1 MEWGFNRL
9 SNDNCEISHYTEVWS
24 ILEKKNASRSNKL
37 EERFKM
43 TDNLVSRRGFLK
55 KSAMLGAGLAATGGM
70 VACSPAASTGAAED
84 VKWDKEV
91 DVLVVGSGTVVFA
104 ALAAK
109 DAGAESVLI
118 IEKSIAF
125 GGTSALSGGLF
136 YIPMNYA
143 MLASGYE
150 DNREDAYKYMKTIS
164 AGQSEDEL
172 INTYL
177 DNAPAMA
184 EWSRDKFGYEWLTKE
199 QRSNDRTFQDYYEV
213 DGFRP
218 HGRTIFLSKD
228 GKTGGAAAWQILRET
243 CEDLGIEIMLET
255 AGKELVTNAV
265 GEVIG
270 IKAEG
275 IDGPLNIKA
284 KKGVV
289 LGTGGF
295 DFNREMTT
303 AFLRGP
309 IMASV
314 SVQTNTGDG
323 HLMGMA
329 LGADLRNMNSCWGLP
344 FMPVDTEKLLGEVDW
359 QMYRGKPGAIVVN
372 KYGERIGNEASAYHL
387 FNRAFWVWDT
397 GKFEWRNTPSFW
409 IADSSYYERYFFPGS
424 GYQVGVVPEWME
436 QADSLEELCEKL
448 GIDYAGFEETLA
460 VFNPN
465 AEEGVDPL
473 WHRGEYQFDLNTAGD
488 PSRTELKNICLAP
501 IAQGPFY
508 GCKYVPGT
516 CGTNGGLRINAN
528 AQVLDLKGNPIPRLY
543 AVGNTS
549 GSVMG
554 DAYPGGGAC
563 LGSGS
568 VFGML
573 AGRHATALESV

>member
-1 MEWGFNRL
+1 M
-9 SNDNCEISHYTEVWS
+9 S
-24 ILEKKNASRSNKL
+24 
-37 EERFKM
+37 
-43 TDNLVSRRGFLK
+43 DNLVSRRGFLK

-70 VACSPAASTGAAED
+70 VACAPAAVNNGAED
-84 VKWDKEV
+84 INWDKEV
-91 DVLVVGSGTVVFA
+91 DVVVVGSGTVVMA

-125 GGTSALSGGLF
+125 GGTSALSGGGF
-136 YIPMNYA
+136 YIPLNYA
-143 MLASGYE
+143 AKAEGVE
-150 DNREDAYKYMKTIS
+150 DNREDAFKYLKTVS
-164 AGQSEDEL
+164 AGQSTDEL
-172 INTYL
+172 LNTYL
-177 DNAPAMA
+177 DNANSML
-184 EWSRDKFGYEWLTKE
+184 EWSRDKFGYNWALGGKSFE
-199 QRSNDRTFQDYYEV
+199 DYYEV

-218 HGRTIFLSKD
+218 RGRKVNLKGPD
-228 GKTGGAAAWQILRET
+228 GANVSGGGTWQIFRQTVDE
-243 CEDLGIEIMLET
+243 LGIELMLET
-255 AGKELVTNAV
+255 AGKELITNAA

-275 IDGPLNIKA
+275 VDGALNIKA
-284 KKGVV
+284 KKGVI

-303 AFLRGP
+303 TFLRGP
-309 IMASV
+309 IYASN
-314 SVQTNTGDG
+314 SVPTNTGDG
-323 HLMGMA
+323 HIMGMA

-344 FMPVDTEKLLGEVDW
+344 FMPTDPERLMGEADW

-372 KYGERIGNEASAYHL
+372 KYGERIGNEASAYHV

-409 IADSSYYERYFFPGS
+409 IADSSYAERYFFPAS
-424 GYQVGVVPEWME
+424 GYQVGVVPDWME
-436 QADSLEELCEKL
+436 QADTLEELCEKL
-448 GIDYAGFEETLA
+448 GVDYAGFEDTLA

-465 AEEGVDPL
+465 AEEGVDPI

-488 PSRTELKNICLAP
+488 LTRTDIKNACLAP

-508 GCKYVPGT
+508 GCSYVPGT
-516 CGTNGGLRINAN
+516 CGTNGGLRINSN
-528 AQVLDLKGNPIPRLY
+528 AQVIDIKGNPIPRLY

-549 GSVMG
+549 GSVFG
-554 DAYPGGGAC
+554 DAYPGGGSC
-563 LGSGS
+563 LGAGG

-573 AGRHATALESV
+573 AGRHAVGLESI

>member
-1 MEWGFNRL
+1 M
-9 SNDNCEISHYTEVWS
+9 S
-24 ILEKKNASRSNKL
+24 
-37 EERFKM
+37 
-43 TDNLVSRRGFLK
+43 DNLVSRRGFLK

-70 VACSPAASTGAAED
+70 VACAPAASNGAAED

-91 DVLVVGSGTVVFA
+91 DVVVVGSGTA
-104 ALAAK
+104 AIAAIAAK

-118 IEKSIAF
+118 LEKSIAF
-125 GGTSALSGGLF
+125 GGTSALSGGGF
-136 YIPMNYA
+136 YIPLNYVA
-143 MLASGYE
+143 KDEGIE
-150 DNREDAYKYMKTIS
+150 DNRDDVFKYLKTVS
-164 AGQSEDEL
+164 AGQSSDEL
-172 INTYL
+172 L
-177 DNAPAMA
+177 NAFIDSANPMI
-184 EWSRDKFGYEWLTKE
+184 EWFRDKFGYSWAIGAP
-199 QRSNDRTFQDYYEV
+199 TFEDYYEV

-218 HGRTIFLSKD
+218 RGRKVGVANPD
-228 GKTGGAAAWQILRET
+228 GSRTSGGSTWQIFRQTIDE
-243 CEDLGIEIMLET
+243 LGIEVMLET
-255 AGKELVTNAV
+255 AGKELVTNAA

-284 KKGVV
+284 NKGVI

-295 DFNREMTT
+295 DFNRDMTT

-344 FMPVDTEKLLGEVDW
+344 CMPVEPENLKGEADW

-372 KYGERIGNEASAYHL
+372 KHGERIGNEAAAYHV
-387 FNRAFWVWDT
+387 FNRAFWYWDT

-409 IADSSYYERYFFPGS
+409 IADSSYAERYFFPAS
-424 GYQVGVVPEWME
+424 GYQLGVVPEWME
-436 QADSLEELCEKL
+436 QADTLEELCEKL

-465 AEEGVDPL
+465 AEEGKDPVF
-473 WHRGEYQFDLNTAGD
+473 HRGEYQFDLNTAGD
-488 PSRTELKNICLAP
+488 PSRTDLKNICLAP

-516 CGTNGGLRINAN
+516 CGTNGGLRINGN
-528 AQVLDLKGNPIPRLY
+528 AQVLDITGNPIPRLY
-543 AVGNTS
+543 AVGCTS

-554 DAYPGGGAC
+554 DAYPGGGSC
-563 LGSGS
+563 LGQGS
-568 VFGML
+568 VFGVL
-573 AGRHATALESV
+573 AGRHATGLESV